1 MVKIKL
7 AGFKKTDATRSNIN
21 LTKEKKMKTYDKL
34 QKLRH
39 ALEQARQSY
48 MGSMVDPKLWGTL
61 AQNGYA
67 SSNNERELYKIAVEN
82 NGKDLMYAIES
93 FISKLNR
100 EIRSIRSSAKEVKK
114 YRPVEEASRKSI
126 YEIKTVL
133 SNAYVRSRFNVDR
146 ATPEFPSGAY
156 SDGDPDSYSF
166 SNDIKVP
173 LTWYR
178 SVFQRG
184 FSMLKATDGIAV
196 PLYVKYRKVFY
207 VEDAG
212 FKAYEVKAIRVR
224 KKVATIE
231 DGYLVIDASHNISED
246 NPLVDKYGHT
256 AEFVHAY
263 KTDLKSAF
271 KLMNGRTIRDI
282 TQKLGA

>member
-1 MVKIKL
+1 M
-7 AGFKKTDATRSNIN
+7 N
-21 LTKEKKMKTYDKL
+21 TYDKL

-39 ALEQARQSY
+39 ALDQARQSY
-48 MGSMVDPKLWGTL
+48 MVSMVDPKLWSTL
-61 AQNGYA
+61 TQNGFPSTDDERHLYA
-67 SSNNERELYKIAVEN
+67 IAVEK
-82 NGKDLMYAIES
+82 NGKDLMYAIER
-93 FISKLNR
+93 FISQLNR
-100 EIRSIRSSAKEVKK
+100 EIRYIRSKDKEIKK

-126 YEIKTVL
+126 SEIKTVL
-133 SNAYVRSRFNVDR
+133 NNAYVRSRFNVDR
-146 ATPEFPSGAY
+146 ATSEFPSGAY

-166 SNDIKVP
+166 SNEIKVP

-196 PLYVKYRKVFY
+196 PLYAKYRKVFY

-231 DGYLVIDASHNISED
+231 DGYLVIDASHKITKE

-282 TQKLGA
+282 TEKLGA